1 MFHQDFVKSHI
12 SVQIRFCQKGT
23 EYKSTC
29 YVLLSVACI
38 SSVLCIFELCTC
50 SSSLICCFFNTFVCI
65 LPCVTNIILKDTL
78 IKGVIWD
85 IFSFRIVFRNIKS
98 TTQLRFVISTIY
110 VCKGCLGFFYC
121 VVLPIICTI
130 WNNYYRMISCQYIS
144 YYFDMYYMYYMYS
157 SLPFDNNWIL
167 SQLYYAN
174 VDSNYSLYTIAN
186 IFYIIR
192 EVGFNSF
199 YCWLHRSGPFCTTF
213 HKIFYAKVLRCWE
226 LTTKK
231 NQVIKVSF
239 LLKR

>member
-1 MFHQDFVKSHI
+1 M
-12 SVQIRFCQKGT
+12 
-23 EYKSTC
+23 
-29 YVLLSVACI
+29 LLSVACI

-144 YYFDMYYMYYMYS
+144 YYFDMYYMHYMYS

-167 SQLYYAN
+167 AQLYYAN
-174 VDSNYSLYTIAN
+174 VDSIYSLYTIAN
-186 IFYIIR
+186 IIYIIT
-192 EVGFNSF
+192 EAGFNSLYF
-199 YCWLHRSGPFCTTF
+199 PH
-213 HKIFYAKVLRCWE
+213 I
-226 LTTKK
+226 
-231 NQVIKVSF
+231 
-239 LLKR
+239 LLLVT

>member
-1 MFHQDFVKSHI
+1 M
-12 SVQIRFCQKGT
+12 
-23 EYKSTC
+23 
-29 YVLLSVACI
+29 LLSVACI

-144 YYFDMYYMYYMYS
+144 YHFDMYYMYYMYS

-167 SQLYYAN
+167 SQLHYSN
-174 VDSNYSLYTIAN
+174 VGSIYSLYTKAN
-186 IFYIIR
+186 IIYVNI
-192 EVGFNSF
+192 EVGFNSLHF
-199 YCWLHRSGPFCTTF
+199 ISVWLYRAGPFCTTF

>member
-1 MFHQDFVKSHI
+1 M
-12 SVQIRFCQKGT
+12 
-23 EYKSTC
+23 
-29 YVLLSVACI
+29 LLSVACI

-130 WNNYYRMISCQYIS
+130 ILNNYYRMISCQYIS
-144 YYFDMYYMYYMYS
+144 YI
-157 SLPFDNNWIL
+157 IL
-167 SQLYYAN
+167 IC
-174 VDSNYSLYTIAN
+174 TIC
-186 IFYIIR
+186 II
-192 EVGFNSF
+192 
-199 YCWLHRSGPFCTTF
+199 CTPP
-213 HKIFYAKVLRCWE
+213 
-226 LTTKK
+226 
-231 NQVIKVSF
+231 F
-239 LLKR
+239 LLTIIEYWRNYITQMLILYIVYTP

>member
-1 MFHQDFVKSHI
+1 M
-12 SVQIRFCQKGT
+12 
-23 EYKSTC
+23 
-29 YVLLSVACI
+29 LLSVWLVVYL
-38 SSVLCIFELCTC
+38 SVLCIFELCTC

-130 WNNYYRMISCQYIS
+130 WNNYYKMISCQYIS
-144 YYFDMYYMYYMYS
+144 YYFDMYYMHYMYS
-157 SLPFDNNWIL
+157 SLPFDNNWKL

-174 VDSNYSLYTIAN
+174 VNSIYSLYIMAN
-186 IFYIIR
+186 RISINSKVLLY
-192 EVGFNSF
+192 SF
-199 YCWLHRSGPFCTTF
+199 YSWICRDGPFFTTF
-213 HKIFYAKVLRCWE
+213 YKIFYAKVLRCWE

>member
-1 MFHQDFVKSHI
+1 M
-12 SVQIRFCQKGT
+12 
-23 EYKSTC
+23 
-29 YVLLSVACI
+29 LLSVACI

-144 YYFDMYYMYYMYS
+144 YHFDMYYMYYMYS

-167 SQLYYAN
+167 SQLHYAN
-174 VDSNYSLYTIAN
+174 GDSIYSLYYSWFHLYYYRSWLQLVMVMLL
-186 IFYIIR
+186 IFFSCLYLA
-192 EVGFNSF
+192 G
-199 YCWLHRSGPFCTTF
+199 LLCTTF
-213 HKIFYAKVLRCWE
+213 HKLFYANVLRCWE

-231 NQVIKVSF
+231 TKSLKWVSF
-239 LLKR
+239 

>member
-1 MFHQDFVKSHI
+1 MLFCWWWYVSP
-12 SVQIRFCQKGT
+12 RFCKIAHFCSNKVLSKKGT

-50 SSSLICCFFNTFVCI
+50 SSSSLICCFFNTFVCI

-130 WNNYYRMISCQYIS
+130 WNNYYKMISCQYIS
-144 YYFDMYYMYYMYS
+144 YYFDMYYMHYMYS

-167 SQLYYAN
+167 SQIHYSN
-174 VDSNYSLYTIAN
+174 VGSIYSLYTKAN
-186 IFYIIR
+186 IIYVNI
-192 EVGFNSF
+192 EVGFNSLF
-199 YCWLHRSGPFCTTF
+199 QFGCIELVHFVLHF
-213 HKIFYAKVLRCWE
+213 
-226 LTTKK
+226 TKYFTQK
-231 NQVIKVSF
+231 F
-239 LLKR
+239 

>member
-1 MFHQDFVKSHI
+1 M
-12 SVQIRFCQKGT
+12 
-23 EYKSTC
+23 
-29 YVLLSVACI
+29 LLSVACI

-85 IFSFRIVFRNIKS
+85 FFSFRIVFRNIKS
-98 TTQLRFVISTIY
+98 TTQVRFVISTIY

-130 WNNYYRMISCQYIS
+130 WNNYYRMISCQYIP
-144 YYFDMYYMYYMYS
+144 YYFDMYYMFYMYS

-186 IFYIIR
+186 IIYIIR

-199 YCWLHRSGPFCTTF
+199 YFPH
-213 HKIFYAKVLRCWE
+213 I
-226 LTTKK
+226 
-231 NQVIKVSF
+231 
-239 LLKR
+239 LLLVT